1 MKLFAWTLH
10 FETEVKNIP
19 EIDYDVIRI
28 DAHNLYV
35 MWWVEDEQNIEREEG
50 LLKLLETSLWK
61 TKHVDITLEWQKRVE
76 ILMDDYEEGSYESV
90 TFEGPYVD
98 MDDLIERF
106 AESGEVLCVREIG
119 ISEIYKNQIV
129 RVDFL
134 Y

>member
-10 FETEVKNIP
+10 FERELTDIP

-28 DAHNLYV
+28 DAHTLYV
-35 MWWVEDEQNIEREEG
+35 MWGIEDEENIHSEDA
-50 LLKLLETSLWK
+50 LLKLLEASLWK
-61 TKHVDITLEWQKRVE
+61 TKEAYITLEWEKRVE
-76 ILMDDYEEGSYESV
+76 ILMDDYEDGSYEWV
-90 TFEGPYVD
+90 TFEWPYVD

-119 ISEIYKNQIV
+119 ISEIYNTQIV